1 MEAGGPSLQG
11 EPVSVADS
19 GLSSEAPRDFFRD
32 LYRKAAAE
40 KFGLS
45 IEDFAS
51 ILREVAAKYRGAAT
65 ASGSDGQPSWWVETS
80 QFCAGLHL
88 EELALARACSR
99 GSEQAWEAFLTR
111 YRTKLYDA
119 ARAIAQEESQARELA
134 DSLYA
139 DLFGLSKDGAPR
151 VSKLSYYTGRGS
163 LEGWLR
169 TVLAQEYV
177 NRYRSQRRLVS
188 LEEQAEAGAQFRAPA
203 SDPAPALDT
212 RLEAATDEALEA
224 LPAEDRFILA
234 SYFLD
239 GRTLAETARILGVH
253 ESTIS
258 RRVEKITATLR
269 KQIVAGLMRRGMN
282 RAQAV
287 EALEA
292 DVRDLSLDVA
302 ARLRE
307 GIAQDK
313 DG

>member
-1 MEAGGPSLQG
+1 MEAG
-11 EPVSVADS
+11 EPPTEAQPASVSES
-19 GLSSEAPRDFFRD
+19 GLSTELLRDFFGD
-32 LYRKAAAE
+32 FYRQAAAE
-40 KFGLS
+40 QFGLNL
-45 IEDFAS
+45 EDFAS
-51 ILREVAAKYRGAAT
+51 ILREVTAKYRTAAP
-65 ASGSDGQPSWWVETS
+65 ASGSDGRASWWIETS
-80 QFCAGLHL
+80 QFCASLHL
-88 EELALARACSR
+88 EELALARACAK
-99 GSEQAWEAFLTR
+99 GSEAAWEIFLTR
-111 YRTKLYDA
+111 YREKLYDA
-119 ARAIAQEESQARELA
+119 ARSIAPEESQARELA

-139 DLFGLSKDGAPR
+139 DLFGLNKDGAPR
-151 VSKLSYYTGRGS
+151 VSKLGYYTGRGS

-177 NRYRSQRRLVS
+177 NRYRRQRRLVS
-188 LEEQAEAGAQFRAPA
+188 LEEQTEAGVQFRAA
-203 SDPAPALDT
+203 DSDPAPPVDA

-253 ESTIS
+253 ESTVS
-258 RRVEKITATLR
+258 RRVEKITAALR
-269 KQIVAGLMRRGMN
+269 KQIVSGLMRRSMS
-282 RAQAV
+282 REQAR

>member
-1 MEAGGPSLQG
+1 METGGPSLQG
-11 EPVSVADS
+11 EPVSVSES
-19 GLSSEAPRDFFRD
+19 GLASEAPRDFFRD
-32 LYRKAAAE
+32 LYGKAGAE

-45 IEDFAS
+45 IEDFTS
-51 ILREVAAKYRGAAT
+51 ILREVTAKYRGAAT
-65 ASGSDGQPSWWVETS
+65 ASSSDGRESRWVETA
-80 QFCAGLHL
+80 QFCSGLHL
-88 EELALARACSR
+88 EELALARACSK
-99 GSEQAWEAFLTR
+99 GSEAAWEVFLTR
-111 YRTKLYDA
+111 YREKLYDA

-139 DLFGLSKDGAPR
+139 DLFGMSKDGAPR

-188 LEEQAEAGAQFRAPA
+188 LEEQTEAGAQFRAPA

-212 RLEAATDEALEA
+212 RLETATDEALQA
-224 LPAEDRFILA
+224 LPAEDRFLLA

-287 EALEA
+287 EALDA